1 MNTMTIPK
9 TEYRDIIKRQEII
22 EHQVNILR
30 AIVSRELLENHIS
43 DAYKKKL
50 DILSKD
56 IQDGKCIT
64 YGIRLIKE
72 NVPVYCGITNDF
84 VKQKEEQTSCQNNY
98 ECSSN
103 VCVNNQ
109 CISQNLIQKIINFF
123 RNLFG

>member
-56 IQDGKCIT
+56 IQDGKCIKFKNSA
-64 YGIRLIKE
+64 G
-72 NVPVYCGITNDF
+72 
-84 VKQKEEQTSCQNNY
+84 VKKYFKS
-98 ECSSN
+98 
-103 VCVNNQ
+103 
-109 CISQNLIQKIINFF
+109 LL
-123 RNLFG
+123 R

>member
-56 IQDGKCIT
+56 IQDGKCIKFKNRA
-64 YGIRLIKE
+64 G
-72 NVPVYCGITNDF
+72 
-84 VKQKEEQTSCQNNY
+84 VKKYFKS
-98 ECSSN
+98 
-103 VCVNNQ
+103 
-109 CISQNLIQKIINFF
+109 LL
-123 RNLFG
+123 R